1 MTLHRGCLLFVGI
14 SLIASL
20 VASMSG
26 HPERW
31 WWFALI
37 LGSVAGWYVT
47 QLDPLKGTALAMMAL
62 RGAVIVLWDMGQD
75 FASTFID
82 RYRGRYDAARQ
93 SLKEWD

>member
-1 MTLHRGCLLFVGI
+1 MTLHRGCLLFVGVA
-14 SLIASL
+14 LIASL

-37 LGSVAGWYVT
+37 LGSVAGWYLT
-47 QLDPLKGTALAMMAL
+47 QLDPLKGTALALMAL

-75 FASTFID
+75 FYATFRE
-82 RYRGRYDAARQ
+82 RYTGRWQNAK
-93 SLKEWD
+93 SELKEWD